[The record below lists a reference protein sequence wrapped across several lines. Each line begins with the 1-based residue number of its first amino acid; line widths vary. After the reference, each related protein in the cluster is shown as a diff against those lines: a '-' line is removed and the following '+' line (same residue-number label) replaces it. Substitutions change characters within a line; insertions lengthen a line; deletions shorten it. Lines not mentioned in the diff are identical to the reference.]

1 MKLIWTIII
10 GYLVYKIVFD
20 FLLPVG
26 RATSQVRSQLKKMQS
41 TQDNQFQ
48 HQAQS
53 SKPQKESSDKK
64 EFDYIDFE
72 DVKD

>member
-20 FLLPVG
+20 FLVPVG

-41 TQDNQFQ
+41 TPDIQSQ
-48 HQAQS
+48 HQAQT
-53 SKPQKESSDKK
+53 KPKKESSEKK
-64 EFDYIDFE
+64 DFDYIDFE